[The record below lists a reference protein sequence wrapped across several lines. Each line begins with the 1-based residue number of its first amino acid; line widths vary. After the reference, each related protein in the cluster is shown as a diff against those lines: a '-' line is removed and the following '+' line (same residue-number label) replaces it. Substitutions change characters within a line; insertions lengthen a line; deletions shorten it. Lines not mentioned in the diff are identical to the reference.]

1 MSCGERSSLLVAYGR
16 VGLLCLC
23 LALMATSVLFAVI
36 WFLRKLFG
44 GMKGVRHM
52 AVRVVPLL
60 ATLCLAAI
68 PFFFSRLSGSNFGT
82 LNPWTFGIFLTTL
95 LFPLLSVAGL
105 LLARGVPREEIHKG
119 VRIHSLLVSLA
130 CCLVA
135 AYLASWGWVAV
146 RPWAP

>member
-1 MSCGERSSLLVAYGR
+1 
-16 VGLLCLC
+16 
-23 LALMATSVLFAVI
+23 
-36 WFLRKLFG
+36 
-44 GMKGVRHM
+44 MKGVRHV
-52 AVRVVPLL
+52 AVRVVPLF

-82 LNPWTFGIFLTTL
+82 LNPWTLGIFLATL
-95 LFPLLSVAGL
+95 LFPILSLLGL

-130 CCLVA
+130 CCLLA
-135 AYLASWGWVAV
+135 AYLASWGWVGV